1 MSMRSS
7 TYVHHAFVGCCPPF
21 RKLTCPR
28 LDGSPCSFSNNS
40 RISSWSA
47 LHQGFSTTVRLSG
60 WRSQRPSLSTDSLIR
75 FSTGAQASIGVCLVY
90 DGDFGPAIERT
101 TVSSRQL
108 VWNLDSWMRILRE
121 RALGWY
127 QNTTATDM
135 TVKTTW
141 TLKLNCVSGQTRRH
155 ISCKLRNCFK
165 KSPSLCGIDPF
176 YVIPGRVIT
185 DTNLNSALTL
195 GTTVIKGLI
204 GATARIW
211 NPQTLGHGW

>member
-1 MSMRSS
+1 MGPFTYVHVLSGQANILNLPLFFTLRFFACCCSEALTHFAMSMRSS

-108 VWNLDSWMRILRE
+108 VWNLDS
-121 RALGWY
+121 
-127 QNTTATDM
+127 
-135 TVKTTW
+135 
-141 TLKLNCVSGQTRRH
+141 
-155 ISCKLRNCFK
+155 
-165 KSPSLCGIDPF
+165 
-176 YVIPGRVIT
+176 
-185 DTNLNSALTL
+185 
-195 GTTVIKGLI
+195 
-204 GATARIW
+204 
-211 NPQTLGHGW
+211 